1 MPEHRAREHHRNRVQ
16 ETLREEIGV
25 IIDGELSDPRIGS
38 ATVTEVVL
46 QPGGKSGH
54 VYIAVTGDE
63 AAENNTLEGLV
74 AARGYI
80 RSELLER
87 MGVRHLPELSFHID
101 RAVALCRDLD
111 VDATGIGDST
121 VKVYTGP
128 WRRDVIRERGAV
140 ATTLEDVMART
151 ATSKSQLFHYF
162 PDGKEQLLLAVAE
175 QEAALVLSDQQPY
188 LSQLTS
194 WTAW

>member
-25 IIDGELSDPRIGS
+25 IIDGELSDPRIAS

-54 VYIAVTGDE
+54 VYVAVTGDE
-63 AAENNTLEGLV
+63 AAERDTLEGLM

-101 RAVALCRDLD
+101 RSEKMEARMDTLLTRMKKRQARAAKTTEAVK
-111 VDATGIGDST
+111 G
-121 VKVYTGP
+121 
-128 WRRDVIRERGAV
+128 
-140 ATTLEDVMART
+140 
-151 ATSKSQLFHYF
+151 
-162 PDGKEQLLLAVAE
+162 
-175 QEAALVLSDQQPY
+175 
-188 LSQLTS
+188 
-194 WTAW
+194 

>member
-54 VYIAVTGDE
+54 VYVAVTGDDAQE
-63 AAENNTLEGLV
+63 QSTLEGLM

-101 RAVALCRDLD
+101 RSEKINTRMDTLLTRMKKREARRSTPPGVQKVVA
-111 VDATGIGDST
+111 S
-121 VKVYTGP
+121 
-128 WRRDVIRERGAV
+128 
-140 ATTLEDVMART
+140 
-151 ATSKSQLFHYF
+151 
-162 PDGKEQLLLAVAE
+162 
-175 QEAALVLSDQQPY
+175 
-188 LSQLTS
+188 
-194 WTAW
+194 

>member
-38 ATVTEVVL
+38 TTVTEVTL
-46 QPGGKSGH
+46 EPGGKSGH
-54 VYIAVTGDE
+54 VYVAVAGDE
-63 AAENNTLEGLV
+63 TDEQRTLEGLK

-101 RAVALCRDLD
+101 RSEKINARM
-111 VDATGIGDST
+111 DSLLT
-121 VKVYTGP
+121 RMKKREG
-128 WRRDVIRERGAV
+128 RRAGVTEA
-140 ATTLEDVMART
+140 
-151 ATSKSQLFHYF
+151 SQ
-162 PDGKEQLLLAVAE
+162 
-175 QEAALVLSDQQPY
+175 S
-188 LSQLTS
+188 
-194 WTAW
+194 